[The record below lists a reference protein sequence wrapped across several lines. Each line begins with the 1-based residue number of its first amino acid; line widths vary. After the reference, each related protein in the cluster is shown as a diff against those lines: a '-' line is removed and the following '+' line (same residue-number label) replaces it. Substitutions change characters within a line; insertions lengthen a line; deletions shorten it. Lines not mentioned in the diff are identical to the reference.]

1 MVSEVSSPQSSID
14 RDVLLWWQWA
24 WRLLRVAVMLILA
37 YWLSRSGDAFFYQG
51 F

>member
-1 MVSEVSSPQSSID
+1 MTTETIAHTSSAQDALP
-14 RDVLLWWQWA
+14 WWRWA
-24 WRLLRVAVMLILA
+24 YRLLRIAVMLILA

>member
-1 MVSEVSSPQSSID
+1 MTTETIAHTSSD
-14 RDVLLWWQWA
+14 RDALPWWRWTY
-24 WRLLRVAVMLILA
+24 RLMRIAVVLILA